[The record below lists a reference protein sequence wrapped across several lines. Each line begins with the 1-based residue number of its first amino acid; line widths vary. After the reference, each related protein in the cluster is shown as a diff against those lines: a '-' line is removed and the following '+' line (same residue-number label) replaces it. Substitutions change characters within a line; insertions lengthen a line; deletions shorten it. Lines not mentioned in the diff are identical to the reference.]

1 MSDQTWIPEPSEAAL
16 PFFEGAKNGKLR
28 LQVCAACD
36 TWAYPLTR
44 VCSNCGST
52 DITWRDASG
61 RGEVYAHAKLMRPY
75 HARHTERL
83 PLILAQIDIE
93 EGLRLNT
100 NVVDVDPAELKVGD
114 AVEVAF
120 ETFPDG
126 GVIPVFKPS

>member
-1 MSDQTWIPEPSEAAL
+1 
-16 PFFEGAKNGKLR
+16 
-28 LQVCAACD
+28 
-36 TWAYPLTR
+36 
-44 VCSNCGST
+44 
-52 DITWRDASG
+52 
-61 RGEVYAHAKLMRPY
+61 MRPY

-126 GVIPVFKPS
+126 GVIPVFKPR